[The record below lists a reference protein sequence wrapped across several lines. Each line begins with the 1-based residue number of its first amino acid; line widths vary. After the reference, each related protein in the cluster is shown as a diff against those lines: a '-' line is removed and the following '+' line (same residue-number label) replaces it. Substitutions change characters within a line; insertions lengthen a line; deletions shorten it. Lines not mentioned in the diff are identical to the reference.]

1 MENKFYIKALEKIA
15 NKKLAEAILFLDK
28 AIEEE
33 PNNPIYFSERGV
45 CYLNLDQTGRAL
57 EDMNQSVK
65 LDPDYSYRY
74 ASRGFVKDRMGDIEG
89 GIADYEIA
97 VKLDPEDAIAYNNLG
112 MLQEKL
118 GYKKA
123 SERNFK
129 KADTLA
135 DENPN
140 SLPDMSEEMANKE
153 ADTQKKDSTLPP
165 INSSLKS
172 VKEVKKDSF
181 GSVFTK
187 IITDKNTRKDFW
199 KFIKNGFKIK

>member
-1 MENKFYIKALEKIA
+1 MNNVFYLKALDKIKD
-15 NKKLAEAILFLDK
+15 KKLAEAILFLDK

-74 ASRGFVKDRMGDIEG
+74 ASRAFVKDRMGDIEG

-97 VKLDPEDAIAYNNLG
+97 VKLDPEDAIAHNNLG

-123 SERNFK
+123 SERSFK

-140 SLPDMSEEMANKE
+140 SLPNIEKE
-153 ADTQKKDSTLPP
+153 TEGNDKVNNSLPP
-165 INSSLKS
+165 IQSIT
-172 VKEVKKDSF
+172 EDKKDSF
-181 GSVFTK
+181 GSVLKRIFTDSK
-187 IITDKNTRKDFW
+187 TRKDFW